1 MAYIRDEDG
10 NYKRTVRCGSCY
22 QMGHNKSSCPERK
35 SELAESVKTL
45 TAKVAADDYKDD
57 WNRRWDRERLVEN
70 QKELDKLL
78 SKGKGRKCSYC
89 EESGHN
95 RTTCSPRKRDIAET
109 VEEMTSFREG
119 FLQRM
124 SDIGLGVGAIVR
136 KSLRVS
142 GGSGDDTVDALAFVE
157 DIRWDVVTH
166 TDKVAA
172 NSWNVNGPEI
182 LRLRILG
189 DYQDRW
195 DNHIVHQNGYVPV
208 DTVTAGYELTQ
219 EQIDRSKQ
227 YGRMGVEVVSGV
239 DNVVPSD
246 TFLRPDDIRARSIA
260 HVDDK

>member
-1 MAYIRDEDG
+1 
-10 NYKRTVRCGSCY
+10 
-22 QMGHNKSSCPERK
+22 
-35 SELAESVKTL
+35 
-45 TAKVAADDYKDD
+45 
-57 WNRRWDRERLVEN
+57 
-70 QKELDKLL
+70 
-78 SKGKGRKCSYC
+78 
-89 EESGHN
+89 
-95 RTTCSPRKRDIAET
+95 
-109 VEEMTSFREG
+109 
-119 FLQRM
+119 
-124 SDIGLGVGAIVR
+124 
-136 KSLRVS
+136 
-142 GGSGDDTVDALAFVE
+142 VE